1 MSPAPDRELAIRLRI
16 AELKLLA
23 LVTANIYVR
32 LQKRLCEHKELAFKP
47 QARD

>member
-1 MSPAPDRELAIRLRI
+1 MTPARDRELAIRLRI

-23 LVTANIYVR
+23 LVTANIYDH
-32 LQKRLCEHKELAFKP
+32 LQKRLAEHEEFAFKP